1 MPYSAEISRNNP
13 TCFVFLLDQSLSMA
27 DPFGGGEGQLRKAD
41 ILADVT
47 NRTLRDLV
55 IRSTK
60 AEEIRDYYCVAV
72 MGYGTSSGE
81 VASAFVGQLAGKS
94 FAKISEVGE
103 YPARVDNRLKK
114 VPDGAGG
121 LVDQPLRFPIWVD
134 PSAQHKTPMCA
145 ALDTVRALLESWL
158 GEHPHCFPPVVL
170 HITDGES
177 TDGDPTTAARA
188 ITALSSTDG
197 NVLLFNCHLSSQR
210 AGAIAY
216 PSDGTGLP
224 NEFARLLFEMSSVMP
239 AEFRKTASET
249 GLIMGEGSRGFVFN
263 ADPTALIQFF
273 DIGTRP
279 ANLR

>member
-1 MPYSAEISRNNP
+1 MSYSTEISRNNP

-60 AEEIRDYYCVAV
+60 AEEIRDYYHIAV
-72 MGYGTSSGE
+72 MGYGTINRE
-81 VASAFVGQLAGKS
+81 VSSAFVGQLAGKS

-103 YPARVDNRLKK
+103 YPARVDNRVKK

-121 LVDQPLRFPIWVD
+121 LVDQPVRFPIWVD

-145 ALDTVRALLESWL
+145 ALDTVRALVESWL
-158 GEHPHCFPPVVL
+158 REHPHCFPPVVL

-177 TDGDPTTAARA
+177 TDGDPTSAARA
-188 ITALSSTDG
+188 ITALNSTDG
-197 NVLLFNCHLSSQR
+197 DVLLFNCHLSSQR
-210 AGAIAY
+210 AGTVEY

-224 NEFARLLFEMSSVMP
+224 NEFARMLFEMSSVMP

-249 GLIMGEGSRGFVFN
+249 GLNITEGSRGFVFN
-263 ADPTALIQFF
+263 ADPTALTQFF

>member
-27 DPFGGGEGQLRKAD
+27 DPFGAGEGQLRKAD

-121 LVDQPLRFPIWVD
+121 LVEQPVRFPIWID

-210 AGAIAY
+210 AGAIEY

>member
-13 TCFVFLLDQSLSMA
+13 TCFVFLLDHSGSMRET
-27 DPFGGGEGQLRKAD
+27 FGGEDGQLRKAD

-60 AEEIRDYYCVAV
+60 AEEIRDYYYIAV
-72 MGYGTSSGE
+72 LGYGSNGGE
-81 VASAFVGQLAGKS
+81 VSSAFVGHLAGQPL
-94 FAKISEVGE
+94 AKISDVGE
-103 YPARVDNRLKK
+103 YPARVDNRVKK
-114 VPDGAGG
+114 IPDGAGG
-121 LVDQPLRFPIWVD
+121 LVDQPVRFPIWVD
-134 PSAQHKTPMCA
+134 PKAERNTPMCA
-145 ALDTVRALLESWL
+145 ALGTVRTILESWL
-158 GEHPHCFPPVVL
+158 NEHPHCFPPTVL

-177 TDGDPTTAARA
+177 TDGDPTMAARA
-188 ITALSSTDG
+188 ITSLSSSNG

-210 AGAIAY
+210 AGKIEYA
-216 PSDGTGLP
+216 SEDGNLP
-224 NEFARLLFEMSSVMP
+224 DKFARVLFEMSSVMP

-249 GLIMGEGSRGFVFN
+249 GLNIVEGARGFVFN